1 MGSQRQVKFEIPVL
15 MCTISPQSAVLVAV
29 GAAVDEHST
38 GRTAGHAAVRLA
50 VRAAARHLLSHTQAL
65 GARVVARGDGGAG
78 GQCDGEGVAL
88 GAVRVA
94 GGGAR

>member
-1 MGSQRQVKFEIPVL
+1 MTADDAVTRDRQGSGHR
-15 MCTISPQSAVLVAV
+15 
-29 GAAVDEHST
+29 
-38 GRTAGHAAVRLA
+38 HAAVRLL
-50 VRAAARHLLSHTQAL
+50 RAGAGGATFAL
-65 GARVVARGDGGAG
+65 AHPGAGGRRVVARGDGGAG